1 MAEDPRSQDA
11 GQANRN
17 TESPAVGSEPHPTE
31 NIIRPARRRRAEPE
45 ETREAGDSDRSER
58 RGSRRRSPNA
68 NRQVPEHIKNRFV
81 QVGHRYYFKDGAHA
95 FSDRGSRLIT
105 TSENTEVVKSLIVIA
120 EERGWRD
127 VTVSGT
133 ERFRRE
139 AWAVGTA
146 AGLNVRGY
154 TPTEFDREQ
163 LARRSARE
171 ATDRVAETPLEP
183 FDPTRP
189 KEDQRRREMT
199 RRRELTVGRLV
210 DHGPSPY
217 RHDPHEPMSYFVRV
231 ETEEGERE
239 VWGVD
244 LERAIKKSLTQV
256 KRGDEI
262 GLRAVRREA
271 VSVPSARRDEEGR
284 VVGQDR
290 LDVHRNHWIVERRDF
305 FEERAAAART
315 LRDPAIDAKRGARQH
330 QELVGTYLQVHAAEI
345 AARQFRDAEDRQ
357 KFVARVRS
365 ALADAVARGE
375 PLAPVRLRD
384 RAATATPQSP
394 AREDAL
400 VR

>member
-1 MAEDPRSQDA
+1 MAEDPRSQDT
-11 GQANRN
+11 GQSNRQKPAE
-17 TESPAVGSEPHPTE
+17 ESRPHPAE
-31 NIIRPARRRRAEPE
+31 NIIRPARQRRAAPDQ
-45 ETREAGDSDRSER
+45 TREAEARTESER
-58 RGSRRRSPNA
+58 RESRSRRPADA
-68 NRQVPEHIKNRFV
+68 NRQVPEHIRKRFV
-81 QVGHRYYFKDGAHA
+81 QVGHRYYFPDGAHA

-127 VTVSGT
+127 ITVSGT

-139 AWAVGTA
+139 AWAMGTA

-163 LARRSARE
+163 LARRSTRE
-171 ATDRVAETPLEP
+171 ATGGVAESASEP
-183 FDPTRP
+183 ADRTRS
-189 KEDQRRREMT
+189 KEGAKRRDT
-199 RRRELTVGRLV
+199 SRRRELTLGRLV
-210 DHGPSPY
+210 DHAAAPY
-217 RHDPHEPMSYFVRV
+217 RHDPHEPISYFVRIA
-231 ETEEGERE
+231 TPDGERE

-284 VVGQDR
+284 VLGQER

-305 FEERAAAART
+305 FAERAAAARS
-315 LRDPAIDAKRGARQH
+315 LRDSTVDPKRGARQH
-330 QELVGTYLQVHAAEI
+330 PELVGTYLQVHAAEI
-345 AARQFRDAEDRQ
+345 AARQFRDPEDRQ
-357 KFVARVRS
+357 KFVMRVRS

-375 PLAPVRLRD
+375 PLAPVRLRE
-384 RAATATPQSP
+384 RAPTATPASP
-394 AREDAL
+394 AREDAP